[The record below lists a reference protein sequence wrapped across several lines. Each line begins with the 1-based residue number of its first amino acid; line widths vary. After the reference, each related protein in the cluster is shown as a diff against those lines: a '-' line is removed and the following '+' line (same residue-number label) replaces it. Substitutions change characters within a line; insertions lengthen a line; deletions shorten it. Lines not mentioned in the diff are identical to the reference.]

1 LTRSSAGGVAAVA
14 EFHAI
19 EDRGPSVVAN
29 LARPDESQD
38 ASTTHRRISRE
49 NLGSTLG
56 CDRDGS
62 RRGTRTGSVVATDI
76 HGRTLRLLLD
86 TNVVIAH
93 EDDDPA
99 DPHLNAAEAA
109 LLIRMARDLG
119 FELLVSSGT
128 RRDVLQAP
136 EALSASRRRSLD
148 KYYTQLDSVPDNP
161 RVRAEFPATLSTN
174 NRADLEVLSTFA
186 AGVATALVT
195 EDARMR
201 TRAGR
206 AGLRNVFN
214 LEDATDWL
222 AALRQPTLDNAV
234 AAQVVAAYQVN
245 RHASIFDSLARDYHD
260 FASWWQDK
268 VVDQRRH
275 VIILGERDDPTGIAV
290 LKDEAGEFGLGDR
303 VLKVCT
309 FKVDDGAGSTRRGEL
324 LLRALVDFARE
335 QDHQVCYMTVWP
347 HHEKLLGWLTQF
359 GFVEHITTADGER
372 VMTKTFVPGPAEAP
386 LDPLAHQ
393 IRFGP
398 RSILVERA
406 YIVPIQARFHERL
419 FPDSEDQASLLG
431 NEACGNAIRKAYLC
445 HASIRR
451 LEPGDTV
458 AFLRTERH
466 VRARMTAVGV
476 VEETLVSDEPAQV
489 AAFVAGRTVYSYE
502 EITAQCTHGKVL
514 AILFRLDR
522 RIDPP
527 WLGSMLTASGL
538 MASSPQSITTVPQT
552 GVEWLRA
559 QLSGQ

>member
-1 LTRSSAGGVAAVA
+1 MRRRLLCANVFRDATATVGPPLRREPGQTNDSRNTFAPTVDSPARSKGLTLDC
-14 EFHAI
+14 ET
-19 EDRGPSVVAN
+19 N
-29 LARPDESQD
+29 
-38 ASTTHRRISRE
+38 
-49 NLGSTLG
+49 GSTA
-56 CDRDGS
+56 RV
-62 RRGTRTGSVVATDI
+62 RKVSVVATDI

-93 EDDDPA
+93 EDDDA
-99 DPHLNAAEAA
+99 AEPHSNAAAA
-109 LLIRMARDLG
+109 TLLIRTARDLG

-136 EALSASRRRSLD
+136 EALSAARRRSLD
-148 KYYTQLDSVPDNP
+148 KYYTQLDSVPEDP
-161 RVRAEFPATLSTN
+161 RVRAQFPATLTNN

-195 EDARMR
+195 EDGRMR
-201 TRAGR
+201 NRAGR
-206 AGLRNVFN
+206 AGLRNVFT
-214 LEDATDWL
+214 LEDAIDWL

-245 RHASIFDSLARDYHD
+245 RRAPIFDSLARDYQN
-260 FASWWQDK
+260 FASWWQDN

-290 LKDEAGEFGLGDR
+290 LKEEAGAFGLGDR

-335 QDHQVCYMTVWP
+335 QNHQVCYMTVWP
-347 HHEKLLGWLTQF
+347 HHEKLIGWLSRF
-359 GFVEHITTADGER
+359 GFVEHATTPDGER
-372 VMTKTFVPGPAEAP
+372 VMAKTFVPGPAERP

-398 RSILVERA
+398 RAILVERA

-445 HASIRR
+445 HAAIRR

-458 AFLRTERH
+458 AFLRTERKA
-466 VRARMTAVGV
+466 RARLTAVGV
-476 VEETLVSDEPAQV
+476 VEETLVSDEPDQV

-502 EITAQCTHGKVL
+502 EITALCAHAKVL

-522 RIDPP
+522 RVDPP
-527 WLGSMLTASGL
+527 WPGPMLAASGV

-552 GVEWLRA
+552 GVEWLRE
-559 QLSGQ
+559 QLSGH